1 MSAHDPVTR
10 YFELVNADRFDELRE
25 LFADDIVLEMAGASR
40 RDGVDAAVAYYARAL
55 APLPDHDDD
64 PVSIVRSADGR
75 RAAVEISFTG
85 RTADGRPVEFT
96 AVDLFDLDD
105 RGRIVRLRSF
115 YDTAAV
121 AAALAG
127 GDGR

>member
-1 MSAHDPVTR
+1 MNANDTVTR

-25 LFADDIVLEMAGASR
+25 LFAADIVLDMAGASR

-55 APLPDHDDD
+55 APLPDHVDD

-75 RAAVEISFTG
+75 RVAVEIAFRG
-85 RTADGRPVEFT
+85 RTVEGLPVEFT

-105 RGRIVRLRSF
+105 DGRIARLRSF

-121 AAALAG
+121 TAALAG
-127 GDGR
+127 GDRR